1 MFTDGGMRSDDAL
14 LRYDCMYV
22 GHRIPVG
29 LVRVRLL
36 KSETIEDHESYLV
49 DL

>member
-22 GHRIPVG
+22 GHRILG

-36 KSETIEDHESYLV
+36 KSETIEDHESHLV